1 MQSHMMARNI
11 KLENIW
17 LFLSTLSLGNSSTS
31 KNNNTKW
38 IREELHVF
46 FTPSSRGSFN
56 RRISCSPPTNVA
68 RGFES
73 WHWRHMLVEFV
84 VGFLPCSE
92 RFFSGYFDS
101 VSPLLKTN
109 TFNSNSIWNAR
120 TRFHEF
126 LRNPKCSVEA
136 GDLCY
141 KKDQPNFVIHW
152 KEIYPVDSAIHRLS
166 NCCLVFKCFTFFSK
180 KPLSGIATRVWML

>member
-1 MQSHMMARNI
+1 MYFLPLHPGVLLRGVSHARLPPMWPAVSNPGI
-11 KLENIW
+11 DAICW
-17 LFLSTLSLGNSSTS
+17 LSL
-31 KNNNTKW
+31 
-38 IREELHVF
+38 LLVF
-46 FTPSSRGSFN
+46 SLAP
-56 RRISCSPPTNVA
+56 
-68 RGFES
+68 RGFS
-73 WHWRHMLVEFV
+73 P
-84 VGFLPCSE
+84 GTSI
-92 RFFSGYFDS
+92 RF
-101 VSPLLKTN
+101 PLSSKTN

-180 KPLSGIATRVWML
+180 TPLSGIATRVWML